1 MLSERRC
8 TIEDVSNQLIR
19 EEHEPYWLQPT
30 TFRVAESFAE
40 FVALNP
46 ALMVEQNRNGEIVVV
61 SPAGSESSRRNVEI
75 SFQLQRWARNFG
87 GITFDSSVLF
97 TLPDGS
103 KRGPDASW
111 IATDRWEA
119 LSKEDREAFAP
130 ICPDFAVEL
139 RSRSDRMK
147 DLQQKMVEYLANG
160 VRLGWL
166 IDPYTRQAIVYRQ
179 NRVVEVLDQPKS
191 LFGEDVLPGF
201 ELDLSSIWAT

>member
-1 MLSERRC
+1 MKN
-8 TIEDVSNQLIR
+8 VSNQLVR
-19 EEHEPYWLQPT
+19 EEREPYWLQPT
-30 TFRVAESFAE
+30 TFRVAESFEE

-46 ALMVEQNRNGEIVVV
+46 DLMVEQNRNGEIVVV

-75 SFQLQRWARNFG
+75 SFQLQRWASNFG
-87 GITFDSSVLF
+87 GTTFDSSVLF

-147 DLQQKMVEYLANG
+147 DLQQKMGEYLANG
-160 VRLGWL
+160 VRLAWL
-166 IDPYTRQAIVYRQ
+166 IDPYTRQALIYRQ

-201 ELDLSSIWAT
+201 ELDLSLIWAT